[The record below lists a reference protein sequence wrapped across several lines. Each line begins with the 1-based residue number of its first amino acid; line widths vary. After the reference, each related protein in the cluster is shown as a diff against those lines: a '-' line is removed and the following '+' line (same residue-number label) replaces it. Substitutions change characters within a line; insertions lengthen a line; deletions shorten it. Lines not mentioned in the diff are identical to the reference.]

1 MRRAPSACSWC
12 RPPNY
17 TTVSP
22 SMHTKR
28 KLSLSLKSC
37 VCQGFSPPS
46 GWKCRF
52 GPEPKKKSTAKRC
65 FSFWRS
71 GRDSNPRTAF
81 GRHTIS
87 SRARYDHFDTTAYLN
102 AQQQASLY
110 QNWARSQY
118 PIFAFPQ
125 KRDGAALR
133 LFSFCLYFNCSSAAS
148 FRQQQKT
155 SIACCSSSTGGRD
168 GATRMLLSFGSTP

>member
-1 MRRAPSACSWC
+1 MLLFLPGGFHPDIFVSQ
-12 RPPNY
+12 PNHN
-17 TTVSP
+17 P
-22 SMHTKR
+22 
-28 KLSLSLKSC
+28 
-37 VCQGFSPPS
+37 
-46 GWKCRF
+46 
-52 GPEPKKKSTAKRC
+52 AKRLC
-65 FSFWRS
+65 FGKEEQGRGRMTFFCSAGIKECRSKAGFAPTWRS

-81 GRHTIS
+81 DRHTIS